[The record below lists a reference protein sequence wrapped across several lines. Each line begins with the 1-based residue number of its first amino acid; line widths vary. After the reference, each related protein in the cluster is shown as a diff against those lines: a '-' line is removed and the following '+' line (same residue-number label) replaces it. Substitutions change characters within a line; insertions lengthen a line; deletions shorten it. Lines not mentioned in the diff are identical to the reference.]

1 MRWTQKAV
9 TVGTPAR
16 PFAQDGPWNRII
28 TDFVQGQDKIDLFDI
43 DANSTVTGNQA
54 FTFVGDNWLT
64 APGHL
69 GFYHDVKPGTT
80 SVQGDLNGDLAP
92 DFYIELAGVYT
103 LTAADFV
110 L

>member
-9 TVGTPAR
+9 TVGTQATP
-16 PFAQDGPWNRII
+16 DVI